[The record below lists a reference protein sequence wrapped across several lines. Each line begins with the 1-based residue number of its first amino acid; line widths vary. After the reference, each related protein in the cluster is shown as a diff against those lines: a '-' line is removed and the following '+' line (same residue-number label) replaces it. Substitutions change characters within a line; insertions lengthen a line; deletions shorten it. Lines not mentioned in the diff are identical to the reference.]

1 MKRHIV
7 KESVE
12 FSYHQ
17 KKGSPL
23 EPPARSINEAHTH
36 SRLPSKSDGNH
47 CGTVQN
53 NGIMAVHIQFLSS
66 MVAKGSFIV
75 VMILLA
81 TSAAILRVHKM
92 KASIAEQKPYV
103 LRASLGSQGK
113 ERANTDVETL
123 GSNRRRLFG
132 EVLKEAFP
140 FARNP
145 TEFRHQVTFVTK
157 SDNDKTNNNYQ
168 VVTEEDLTTATPEFV
183 YSKED
188 LALILRS
195 LYTLLGFLNMP
206 LWSGSPAYQHFIGT
220 GSCLARLK
228 RPASEVALGL
238 LHGIYV
244 QSWHPELN
252 TVPAD
257 ECQRRNLLR
266 SVLGSEMEELV
277 FYQSA
282 IFGNGPQHSC
292 LHVYKDLLLQS
303 RGDNTNNQTIQRVVE
318 SIPYH
323 FLLCDEIEEFLG
335 GDVPLANNWKR
346 REDHHFDLLQDI
358 ARLIEEPKLVS
369 WIETARHL
377 TLALYNTSS
386 DSPAIHAYQEIT
398 PRFYKAV
405 YNRSVET
412 FRTDANPVEVD
423 RMKFVQDTSRKEW
436 PMLTAYF
443 KPGESAN
450 FYKAILDTRASCDQ
464 YEISSSSHRGSGS
477 ISSSTLSTDEETM
490 KSKASLDD
498 YIFLLDELRTQTLSY
513 CEQKELLIPDTIPF
527 PIVPPET
534 VVRSRF
540 K

>member
-1 MKRHIV
+1 MMKRHFV
-7 KESVE
+7 KERFD

-17 KKGSPL
+17 KIESPI
-23 EPPARSINEAHTH
+23 EPPSRTITEVYNHT
-36 SRLPSKSDGNH
+36 RLPSKNDGNH
-47 CGTVQN
+47 CTAGQA

-66 MVAKGSFIV
+66 LVAKGSFIV
-75 VMILLA
+75 VIILLA
-81 TSAAILRVHKM
+81 TSATVLRMHQM
-92 KASIAEQKPYV
+92 KASIFEHLPYS
-103 LRASLGSQGK
+103 LRASLDDQVK
-113 ERANTDVETL
+113 ERADKVVETT

-132 EVLKEAFP
+132 EVLNDAFP

-145 TEFRHQVTFVTK
+145 TEFRHQVTFVTMN
-157 SDNDKTNNNYQ
+157 DNDHYEG
-168 VVTEEDLTTATPEFV
+168 VIDEDIITATPEFV
-183 YSKED
+183 YSKDD
-188 LALILRS
+188 LSLMLRS

-244 QSWHPELN
+244 QSWHPDLHTAPDN
-252 TVPAD
+252 

-277 FYQSA
+277 FTQSA

-292 LHVYKDLLLQS
+292 LHVYKDLLQQS
-303 RGDNTNNQTIQRVVE
+303 RGNNPPNRTIERVVK

-346 REDHHFDLLQDI
+346 RDDHHFDLLQDI
-358 ARLIEEPKLVS
+358 ARLIDEPKLVS
-369 WIETARHL
+369 WIETARQM

-386 DSPAIHAYQEIT
+386 DSPASHAYQEIS

-405 YNRSVET
+405 YNRTVET

-436 PMLTAYF
+436 PMLSAYF

-450 FYKAILDTRASCDQ
+450 FYKAILDTRASCDR
-464 YEISSSSHRGSGS
+464 YESSSSA
-477 ISSSTLSTDEETM
+477 LADDKETM
-490 KSKASLDD
+490 AKTEASLDN
-498 YIFLLDELRTQTLSY
+498 YISLLDELRTQTLRY
-513 CEQKELLIPDTIPF
+513 CEQQELLIPLGTIPF
-527 PIVPPET
+527 PIVPPNS
-534 VVRSRF
+534 VIRSRF